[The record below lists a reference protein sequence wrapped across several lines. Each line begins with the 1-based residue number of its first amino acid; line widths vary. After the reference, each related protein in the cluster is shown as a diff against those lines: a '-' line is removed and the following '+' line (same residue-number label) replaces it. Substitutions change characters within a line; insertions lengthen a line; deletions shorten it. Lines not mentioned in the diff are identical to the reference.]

1 VDTER
6 WRRLETLF
14 DEAVKQPLQNR
25 VAFVERVTGG
35 DAEMRVELLSLLTAS
50 DAASGFLE
58 KPGEQRIEEGSAVAT
73 LSAGARVGAWRIVRL
88 IGRGGMGEVYEA
100 ERADGQFEQRAAI
113 KLAQPGS
120 AALLE
125 RFNAER
131 QILARLDHPGIAR
144 LLDGGLA
151 SDGRPYAVLEYVD
164 GLTLTEYCRS
174 RQSDLA
180 ERLSLFQQV
189 CSIVAYAHRNLVVH
203 RDLKPQNI
211 LVDSD
216 GRVRLLDFGIAK
228 LLGQVPAAELTRAPM
243 TPDYAA
249 PEQLTGET
257 VTTATDVFALGV
269 LLFELLTGDRP
280 WHNEGLP
287 VASAVKRLLN
297 EPAPLPSRAADKL
310 ADAPNPA
317 RRLRGDLDAIVS
329 KCLRKEPEHRYSSV
343 ESLRSDI
350 ERHLRHE
357 PVLAREHARRYVLGR
372 FLRRYRWPV
381 VATAAIVASLAAGL
395 MGVLWQAKQVA
406 LERDIAQRA
415 ASREEAVRY
424 QLVGLF
430 RSAVS
435 EPGTEPVTA
444 KTMLDRSAQRVI
456 EQYRDDPQLASKV
469 VETLADLYGALGDT
483 EAQAPLLEG
492 FLEVASG
499 PDAARLDPASVAV
512 ARHKLAGIE
521 VWRGNLERAEPLLGQ
536 AEMFWAAAGERYREQ
551 RLEAALIR
559 GQLQRAQGRIPQ
571 SIDTYRAALRERI
584 ALSGTDHRETA
595 TLYNSLAIALTAA
608 NRFDEALVAYRESLA
623 IHQRLGRSEEIDA
636 LVMLGNTGA
645 LALQTGRLAEAERIL
660 ASAVQKQEAN
670 AGESAAL
677 AAAMGR
683 LGVALSAR
691 AEFAEALPVLRRA
704 VAMAEQHAGPAS
716 PLSVQSR
723 LFLADALAS
732 AGQRQPAELL
742 LDQNL
747 AVARERF
754 GDEHLLTLR
763 IQLSQSRLA
772 FAAGKADESRE
783 QVRQLIG
790 GLRKLGAPAE
800 ATLAQALLHEADAL
814 MALARARDAI
824 EPLEE
829 AVRLRER
836 LMWSESWELAQAR
849 ARLGEA
855 RLSTGD
861 TSGAALLRMAATT
874 LQAQLGA
881 GHPQAQRAS
890 RALGTLAATD

>member
-1 VDTER
+1 MDTER
-6 WRRLETLF
+6 WRRLEAHF
-14 DEAVKQPLQNR
+14 DEALALPR
-25 VAFVERVTGG
+25 EGRAAFVERVTAG
-35 DAEMRVELLSLLTAS
+35 DAELRRELLSLLKANDSAS
-50 DAASGFLE
+50 TFLE
-58 KPGEQRIEEGSAVAT
+58 DSAKSSGDVAPTGET
-73 LSAGARVGAWRIVRL
+73 LAAGARVGAWRIVRL

-113 KLAQPGS
+113 KLTQPGS

-144 LLDGGLA
+144 LLDGGVA
-151 SDGRPYAVLEYVD
+151 PDGRPYAVLEYVD

-174 RQSDLA
+174 RGSDLA

-211 LVDSD
+211 LVHPD

-228 LLGQVPAAELTRAPM
+228 LLGDGAAADVTRAPM

-249 PEQLTGET
+249 PEQLTGQA
-257 VTTATDVFALGV
+257 VTTTTDVFALGV

-280 WHNEGLP
+280 WRNEGLP
-287 VASAVKRLLN
+287 VASAVKLLLD
-297 EPAPLPSRAADKL
+297 EPAPLPSHVAGKVSDPSL
-310 ADAPNPA
+310 AA
-317 RRLRGDLDAIVS
+317 RRLKGDLDAIVS

-343 ESLRSDI
+343 EALRADI

-395 MGVLWQAKQVA
+395 IGVLWQAERVA

-435 EPGTEPVTA
+435 EQGTEPVTA

-483 EAQAPLLEG
+483 EAQAPLLER

-499 PDAARLDPASVAV
+499 PDAARVDPASVAV

-521 VWRGNLERAEPLLGQ
+521 VWRGNLERAQPLLDE
-536 AEMFWAAAGERYREQ
+536 AESFWASAPDRYREQ

-559 GQLQRAQGRIPQ
+559 GQLQRAQGRIAEA
-571 SIDTYRAALRERI
+571 IDTYRAALRERI
-584 ALSGTDHRETA
+584 ALSGRDHRETA
-595 TLYNSLAIALTAA
+595 ALYNSLAIALTGA
-608 NRFDEALVAYRESLA
+608 NRFDEALAAYRESLA
-623 IHQRLGRSEEIDA
+623 IHERLGRSEEIDA
-636 LVMLGNTGA
+636 IVMLGNTGA

-660 ASAVQKQEAN
+660 TTAVQKQQAI

-691 AEFAEALPVLRRA
+691 ADVDEALPVLRRA
-704 VAMAEQHAGPAS
+704 VAMAEQHAGAVS
-716 PLSVQSR
+716 PLSVQNR
-723 LFLADALAS
+723 LFLAEALAS
-732 AGQRQPAELL
+732 VGQHEAARTL

-747 AVARERF
+747 AATRERF
-754 GDEHLLTLR
+754 GDGHLL
-763 IQLSQSRLA
+763 S
-772 FAAGKADESRE
+772 
-783 QVRQLIG
+783 
-790 GLRKLGAPAE
+790 
-800 ATLAQALLHEADAL
+800 
-814 MALARARDAI
+814 
-824 EPLEE
+824 
-829 AVRLRER
+829 
-836 LMWSESWELAQAR
+836 
-849 ARLGEA
+849 
-855 RLSTGD
+855 
-861 TSGAALLRMAATT
+861 
-874 LQAQLGA
+874 
-881 GHPQAQRAS
+881 
-890 RALGTLAATD
+890 